1 MNKLRLVPLV
11 LSLLSVQV
19 QAHKSDMPIV
29 QGTSNTIDISNISD
43 VFDAIKRVRAA
54 FAIPELE
61 VKAPVAETEWVT
73 SEATFDYVKPCV
85 AINYV
90 AIVSNIANHKDLL
103 VENDE
108 GKLVHARDRTVGYQ
122 RLADNCVTIVAPKT
136 GLSTTYNEYGDAE
149 HWRNWWMTAG
159 VEDDN
164 GIPVRDAN
172 AEIEATIALVKLAIS
187 ATGAP
192 VYLVMGNDSGESSAN
207 VLDRLLADGEDKLVS
222 GFIHIDYETGEFTTY
237 SRDGTVWK
245 SEDHPVTE

>member
-1 MNKLRLVPLV
+1 
-11 LSLLSVQV
+11 
-19 QAHKSDMPIV
+19 
-29 QGTSNTIDISNISD
+29 
-43 VFDAIKRVRAA
+43 
-54 FAIPELE
+54 
-61 VKAPVAETEWVT
+61 
-73 SEATFDYVKPCV
+73 
-85 AINYV
+85 
-90 AIVSNIANHKDLL
+90 
-103 VENDE
+103 
-108 GKLVHARDRTVGYQ
+108 
-122 RLADNCVTIVAPKT
+122 
-136 GLSTTYNEYGDAE
+136 
-149 HWRNWWMTAG
+149 MTAG